1 MTKFWTSTG
10 DLLIIFA
17 AITGSLGAVITAFGL
32 PVDFLNLILFWGI
45 CAFWSAFGVNF
56 LRSKGILILLL
67 LITAL
72 AIWRFSEIIEGA
84 KSVLYTITS
93 AYNEWT
99 YIPIIFEDSGI
110 AGFNSTIFF
119 AAAGLVLT
127 IPLSAAV
134 CLRRSLPIM
143 LIFTIPILLSTFMLF
158 NTRADMRFLLLSLGA
173 CLALL
178 INGSF
183 IAAGQDFR
191 GRAAF
196 PAILLSIVLLTTAGF
211 FAPHHEEFNE
221 TVLEWSRTARD
232 SMADFGVSIERFHG
246 DARAGVPTEWLFD
259 TEQSP
264 IADSGSRILSYT
276 GLLEIYVSEPGIH
289 YLRGFSME
297 YFDGRTWHR
306 RPYERPIAF
315 ATPRWSQAFLSTMI
329 FGSRMES
336 PRLEELTVDTPDGEV
351 TLLVPTGAPPTGA
364 TPFRTGEMTVR
375 QTGDITEN
383 VVYKPYF
390 ALYSL
395 ETYPY
400 TTTFFMLDHPISAIN
415 PADRATTANILR
427 AYTVW
432 MQTQEIYTQINPD
445 TALSLR
451 QIAALGG
458 VDILSPDRETIANQ
472 IMAFVSSAAEYT
484 LTPAPIPTNE
494 DFAIYFLQSSREGF
508 CVHFATTAALMLRAL
523 DIPSRFVTGFAA
535 TVRPHEVNSTVILTD
550 RHAHAWVEV
559 YFYDF
564 GWKPFDATPPGIGFG
579 FTQDLP
585 EGVGDGTGGGHY
597 QGIANGGDLNI
608 PDNQWGEDFMPY
620 YEWEYAWQDFD
631 HMPQGGGTLG
641 TAAEE
646 DASPNNFLRA
656 LFIAAAFIT
665 ILIARRRIVVHLRQR
680 RFAQEN
686 ASEAAI
692 SIWKYIKR
700 FNKDNEIPTRIE
712 DIALEARFSKYT
724 ITEDARAKIIAF
736 SFDSREREFD
746 HSKLLGRVWK
756 KYVLCL

>member
-17 AITGSLGAVITAFGL
+17 AVTGSLGAVITAFGL
-32 PVDFLNLILFWGI
+32 PVDFLNLMLFWGI
-45 CAFWSAFGVNF
+45 CALWSAFGVNF
-56 LRSKGILILLL
+56 LRSKGLLILLL
-67 LITAL
+67 LVTAL
-72 AIWRFSEIIEGA
+72 AIWRFSEIIDGA

-99 YIPIIFEDSGI
+99 YIPIVFEDSGI

-119 AAAGLVLT
+119 AAAGLFLT

-143 LIFTIPILLSTFMLF
+143 LIFTIPLLLSTFMLF

-178 INGSF
+178 INGSLL
-183 IAAGQDFR
+183 AAGQDFR

-232 SMADFGVSIERFHG
+232 SMADFGVSIERLHG
-246 DARAGVPTEWLFD
+246 DARAGVPTEWRFD

-264 IADSGSRILSYT
+264 IADSGSRVLSYT

-297 YFDGRTWHR
+297 YFDGRTWHSNTD
-306 RPYERPIAF
+306 ERPEVF
-315 ATPRWSQAFLSTMI
+315 STPSWSQVFLAPMLS
-329 FGSRMES
+329 S
-336 PRLEELTVDTPDGEV
+336 RLEFHIEADEDGTVFFA
-351 TLLVPTGAPPTGA
+351 PTVG
-364 TPFRTGEMTVR
+364 FRTAEMTVR

-383 VVYKPYF
+383 VVYMPYF

-415 PADRATTANILR
+415 PTDRSRTVQILSD
-427 AYTVW
+427 YNHW
-432 MQTQEIYTQINPD
+432 MQMQEIYTQIDPT
-445 TALSLR
+445 TALALR
-451 QIAALGG
+451 QIAASAGI
-458 VDILSPDRETIANQ
+458 DILSPDRERIANQ
-472 IMAFVSSAAEYT
+472 VMAFVSSAAEYT
-484 LTPAPIPTNE
+484 LTPAPIPAHE
-494 DFAIYFLQSSREGF
+494 DFALYFLQSSRQGF
-508 CVHFATTAALMLRAL
+508 CIHFATAAVLMLRAL
-523 DIPSRFVTGFAA
+523 DIPARFVTGFAA
-535 TVRPHEVNSTVILTD
+535 TVRPHEVNSTVTLTD

-559 YFYDF
+559 FFYDF

-585 EGVGDGTGGGHY
+585 LGLGDGTGGGHY
-597 QGIANGGDLNI
+597 QGLVNGGVIDI
-608 PDNQWGEDFMPY
+608 PQIEGGGDFMPY

-631 HMPQGGGTLG
+631 HVPQGGGPLA

-646 DASPNNFLRA
+646 DTSPNNFLRG
-656 LFIAAAFIT
+656 LLIAAAFIT
-665 ILIARRRIVVHLRQR
+665 ILITRRKIVIHLRQK
-680 RFAQEN
+680 RFAQGN
-686 ASEAAI
+686 TNKAAI
-692 SIWKYIKR
+692 YVWKYISR
-700 FNKDNEIPTRIE
+700 FYKDREIPSRIE
-712 DIALEARFSKYT
+712 DIALEARFSQNI
-724 ITEDARAKIIAF
+724 ITEDARAKLVAF

-746 HSKLLGRVWK
+746 HSKLLGRVWM